1 MFIPWTDGA
10 AGARGYALDNRTTEE
25 RLMRKDSNDPAK
37 IRSPER
43 QGDHGRTTGRS
54 EEKSVLR
61 WGGLA
66 GILGGILLVG
76 YISEDL

>member
-1 MFIPWTDGA
+1 
-10 AGARGYALDNRTTEE
+10 
-25 RLMRKDSNDPAK
+25 MRIDSNDPAK

-43 QGDHGRTTGRS
+43 QGDLGRTTGRS